1 MLACLIMHRGSDV
14 ARERL
19 IETFWPE
26 VDAERARDSLK
37 TTLWAIRR
45 TLRSAQLDPD
55 EFVTS
60 TKAVVRWEA
69 NTALDAQRFLDL
81 VAADDP
87 QSQVEARQ
95 LYRGDFL
102 EGDYDEWASAQR
114 ERLAEAYER
123 LLGRIVR
130 DSKDVATAQNIIDRN
145 PYDEEAYATLIDA
158 EIGAGKPLSARTYYE
173 RCVAALRGT
182 RQPTIRCI

>member
-81 VAADDP
+81 VAADDRK
-87 QSQVEARQ
+87 ARSKHVSFIAAIFSKEITTSG
-95 LYRGDFL
+95 RARN
-102 EGDYDEWASAQR
+102 AS
-114 ERLAEAYER
+114 
-123 LLGRIVR
+123 
-130 DSKDVATAQNIIDRN
+130 DSPRRM
-145 PYDEEAYATLIDA
+145 
-158 EIGAGKPLSARTYYE
+158 SA
-173 RCVAALRGT
+173 C
-182 RQPTIRCI
+182 